1 MNNIIDIK
9 RAAIDREVSSPFISI
24 VNDNWKA
31 KKEERERVRELKM
44 ARRKMLV
51 GSVIA
56 GVCSLGVASFLAW
69 FTYFPH

>member
-1 MNNIIDIK
+1 MNNIIDIR
-9 RAAIDREVSSPFISI
+9 RAATDREVSSPFISI

-31 KKEERERVRELKM
+31 KKEERERAREIKM

-56 GVCSLGVASFLAW
+56 GVVSLGVASFLAW

>member
-31 KKEERERVRELKM
+31 KKEERERARELKM

-56 GVCSLGVASFLAW
+56 GVVSLGVASFLAW

>member
-9 RAAIDREVSSPFISI
+9 RAATDREVSSPFISI

-31 KKEERERVRELKM
+31 KKEERERARELKM

-56 GVCSLGVASFLAW
+56 GVVSLGVASFLAW

>member
-9 RAAIDREVSSPFISI
+9 RAAIDREINSPFISI

-31 KKEERERVRELKM
+31 KKEERKRERELRV
-44 ARRKMLV
+44 ARRKMLA

-56 GVCSLGVASFLAW
+56 GIGSLGVAGFLAW
-69 FTYFPH
+69 ITCFPY